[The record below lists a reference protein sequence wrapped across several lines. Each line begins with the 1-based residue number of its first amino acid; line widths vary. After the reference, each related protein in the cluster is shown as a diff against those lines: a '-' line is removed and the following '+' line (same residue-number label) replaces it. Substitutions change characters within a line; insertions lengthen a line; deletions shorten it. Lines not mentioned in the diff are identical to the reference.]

1 MAYAASTKAADFEPF
16 ARLVLRG
23 AYEATLAVGH
33 LRALQLGGG
42 ARAAVFLTSLG
53 GGAFGNAHEWI
64 RDAVQGALDKY
75 RDSPLDVT
83 LVHYGRDVPEG
94 WADMMGP
101 AAAASMST
109 DDAAAD
115 ATANGE

>member
-1 MAYAASTKAADFEPF
+1 MAYAASTRAADFEPF

-64 RDAVQGALDKY
+64 RDAVQSALDKY
-75 RDSPLDVT
+75 RESPLDVT

-94 WADMMGP
+94 WADMTGQTV
-101 AAAASMST
+101 AAAASA
-109 DDAAAD
+109 DAASAD
-115 ATANGE
+115 GE